1 MTEHVFMNGEYIEAD
16 KAVLPVRTHA
26 FLYGTSVFEGIRAY
40 YNKEEDQLYAFRV
53 KEHYERL
60 LHSAKVMWMKSP
72 YTIEEYENIT
82 KDLLKLNGY
91 KTDVYIRP
99 TLYKSSQ
106 KVGPTLTDNED
117 SFLIFTTP
125 FGDYFEGDRGLKLCV
140 SSWRRTSDNAI
151 PPRAKVSGAYANS
164 ALIKTDAHEA
174 GFDDAVVLSES
185 GQVTEGSAMNIFLV
199 INGTLVTSSTTDDI
213 LVGVTRNTVIELAH
227 ELGIPVKERSID
239 RTELYAA
246 EEAFCCGTGAQIVP
260 VESIDHRMVGDG
272 KIGNITKQ
280 IQELYF
286 NVVKGKVD
294 KFKKWCLPVYD

>member
-16 KAVLPVRTHA
+16 KAFLPVRTHA

-40 YNKEEDQLYAFRV
+40 YNKEENQLYAFRV

-60 LHSAKVMWMKSP
+60 LNSAKIMWMQSP
-72 YTIEEYENIT
+72 YSIEEYCNIT

-125 FGDYFEGDRGLKLCV
+125 FGDYFDNNRGLKLCV

-199 INGTLVTSSTTDDI
+199 INGTLVTTSTTDDI
-213 LVGVTRNTVIELAH
+213 LVGVTRNTVLELAQ

-246 EEAFCCGTGAQIVP
+246 DEVFCCGTGAQIVP
-260 VESIDHRMVGDG
+260 VESIDHRIVGDG

-280 IQELYF
+280 IQKLYF
-286 NVVKGKVD
+286 DVVKGKVD
-294 KFKKWCLPVYD
+294 KYKKWCLPIYD